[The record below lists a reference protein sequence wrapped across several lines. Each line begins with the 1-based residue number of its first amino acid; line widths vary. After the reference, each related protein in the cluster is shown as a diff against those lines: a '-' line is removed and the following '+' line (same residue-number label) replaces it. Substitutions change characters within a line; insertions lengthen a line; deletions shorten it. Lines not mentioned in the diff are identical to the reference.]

1 MKKRTIIVLM
11 IMAVITAMCFT
22 ACGKKAAPTLESYI
36 NDHPEVKSEIDE
48 QMGTEGLQ
56 GVTIE
61 FSGNEMVYNFD
72 LASMQNVTEEVAKS
86 EETKAAL
93 DQGLEAQSAT
103 FVNVANTIL
112 DTLKQDGAEIE
123 TVQVT
128 VNYKYGDELITTR
141 TFDADPNAAPAV
153 DAEEPAED
161 AVDAAE
167 DAAEGAAEDAA
178 DGAAEE
184 AEPAPEG

>member
-1 MKKRTIIVLM
+1 MKKRTIIVMM

-36 NDHPEVKSEIDE
+36 NDHPEVKAEIDE
-48 QMGTEGLQ
+48 QMGTEGLE
-56 GVTIE
+56 GVSIS
-61 FSGNEMVYNFD
+61 FSGNEMIYDFD
-72 LASMQNVTEEVAKS
+72 LATMQNVTEEVAKS

-103 FVNVANTIL
+103 FINVANTIL

-123 TVQVT
+123 TVKVT

-141 TFDADPNAAPAV
+141 TFEADPSVTAPA
-153 DAEEPAED
+153 DTAEEPAED
-161 AVDAAE
+161 AAE
-167 DAAEGAAEDAA
+167 EVEENAEG
-178 DGAAEE
+178 
-184 AEPAPEG
+184 

>member
-61 FSGNEMVYNFD
+61 FSGNEMIYNFD

-93 DQGLEAQSAT
+93 DKGLEAQSAT
-103 FVNVANTIL
+103 LVNVAHTIFA
-112 DTLKQDGAEIE
+112 TLKQDGAEIE

-141 TFDADPNAAPAV
+141 TFDADPSVAAPTE
-153 DAEEPAED
+153 DAEEPAGD
-161 AVDAAE
+161 AAEAAE
-167 DAAEGAAEDAA
+167 DAAEE
-178 DGAAEE
+178 AAEE

>member
-1 MKKRTIIVLM
+1 MKKRTTIVLM
-11 IMAVITAMCFT
+11 IMAVLTAMCFT

-61 FSGNEMVYNFD
+61 FSGNEMIYNFD
-72 LASMQNVTEEVAKS
+72 LASMQNVTEEIAKA

-112 DTLKQDGAEIE
+112 DTLKQDGAEID

-141 TFDADPNAAPAV
+141 TFDADPNAAPPAETS
-153 DAEEPAED
+153 EEPAED
-161 AVDAAE
+161 AADAAE
-167 DAAEGAAEDAA
+167 DAAENAA
-178 DGAAEE
+178 DEATEE
-184 AEPAPEG
+184 AEAAPEG

>member
-1 MKKRTIIVLM
+1 MKKRTIIVMM

-36 NDHPEVKSEIDE
+36 NDHPEVKAEIDE
-48 QMGTEGLQ
+48 QMGTEGLE
-56 GVTIE
+56 GVSIS
-61 FSGNEMVYNFD
+61 FSGNEMIYDFD
-72 LASMQNVTEEVAKS
+72 LATMQNVTEEVAKS

-103 FVNVANTIL
+103 FINVANTIL

-123 TVQVT
+123 TVKVT

-141 TFDADPNAAPAV
+141 TFEADPSVTAPAETP
-153 DAEEPAED
+153 EEPAED
-161 AVDAAE
+161 AADAAE
-167 DAAEGAAEDAA
+167 DAAEEVEENAE
-178 DGAAEE
+178 G
-184 AEPAPEG
+184 

>member
-61 FSGNEMVYNFD
+61 FSGNEMIYNFD

-141 TFDADPNAAPAV
+141 TFDADPSVAAPTE
-153 DAEEPAED
+153 DAEEPAGD
-161 AVDAAE
+161 AAEAAE
-167 DAAEGAAEDAA
+167 DAAEE
-178 DGAAEE
+178 AAEE

>member
-141 TFDADPNAAPAV
+141 TFDADPNAAPAETS
-153 DAEEPAED
+153 EEPAED
-161 AVDAAE
+161 AADAAENAAE
-167 DAAEGAAEDAA
+167 DAAE
-178 DGAAEE
+178 E
-184 AEPAPEG
+184 AEASPEG